1 MSIFIA
7 SLAFQDADFPA
18 AKIAIFIASFA
29 AAALGAIILWRQDS
43 DDRTTKTPA

>member
-7 SLAFQDADFPA
+7 SLAFRDDDFPA

-29 AAALGAIILWRQDS
+29 AAAVGTMILWREDKNH
-43 DDRTTKTPA
+43 T